1 MNQTQHKEC
10 FGTMFPDDLHLKVNE
25 SNKGKVFTVWL
36 KELVDGVVRI
46 HSGRSIKA
54 DIEEWDDCQK
64 CPEFDSCY
72 KLCLAKVTLES
83 AVAPQ
88 S

>member
-1 MNQTQHKEC
+1 MICICGATKQTKEKSS
-10 FGTMFPDDLHLKVNE
+10 P
-25 SNKGKVFTVWL
+25 VWMGQFQGAVL
-36 KELVDGVVRI
+36 PVRTD
-46 HSGRSIKA
+46 RSIEA
-54 DIEEWDDCQK
+54 DIEQWDDCQQ

-88 S
+88 

>member
-25 SNKGKVFTVWL
+25 PNKGKVFTVWM
-36 KELVDGVVRI
+36 KEFTGGVIR
-46 HSGRSIKA
+46 HRSDRSIKT

-83 AVAPQ
+83 AVVTQ
-88 S
+88 

>member
-1 MNQTQHKEC
+1 MSQAQHKEC
-10 FGTMFPDDLHLKVNE
+10 FGKMFPDDLHLRSNQP
-25 SNKGKVFTVWL
+25 NKGKVFTVWMGQL
-36 KELVDGVVRI
+36 QGAVLPVRTD
-46 HSGRSIKA
+46 RSIEA
-54 DIEEWDDCQK
+54 DIEQWDDCQQ

-88 S
+88 